1 MKQKIELFGRN
12 ICTCVWRK
20 KGTEFKPN
28 TIPTVK
34 FGGGNVMVWGC
45 FSANG
50 VGGME
55 IIDGKM
61 NAAKYTKILST
72 HLFKSAA
79 DLGYGR
85 DFVFQQDNDPM
96 HKAKIMMKWFKDN
109 GISVLE
115 WPSQSPDLNP
125 IKNLR
130 KTLKLRV
137 HARDPKDIK
146 ELKKVCEE
154 EWLKLPARAC
164 KKLIDSYGK
173 RLESVRQNRG
183 YATKY

>member
-1 MKQKIELFGRN
+1 MKQKLSFTKE
-12 ICTCVWRK
+12 ICAAVYGGK
-20 KGTEFKPN
+20 KGTEFKPSN

-34 FGGGNVMVWGC
+34 FGGGSVMVWGC

-85 DFVFQQDNDPM
+85 DFVFQRD
-96 HKAKIMMKWFKDN
+96 KAKITMKWLNDN
-109 GISVLE
+109 GISVPE
-115 WPSQSPDLNP
+115 CPSQPPDLNP
-125 IKNLR
+125 IGNLW

-137 HARDPKDIK
+137 HPRDPKDIK
-146 ELKKVCEE
+146 ELKKVCKE
-154 EWLKLPARAC
+154 EWRKLPESAC
-164 KKLIDSYGK
+164 KKLVDSYGK
-173 RLESVRQNRG
+173 RLEAVRQNTG
-183 YATKY
+183 YATKQ